1 MASLALEF
9 VLAAVGPAGELLE
22 VLLVGGQVLFEA
34 VGRLSVTLAGP
45 QPTEAADARTKGTFT
60 DHGPVDH
67 TELVAIQHGLA
78 AKVLHPLIAAVMGQA
93 APVSVIHGGPL
104 APKPAV
110 AAISII

>member
-34 VGRLSVTLAGP
+34 VGRLRVTLAGP

-60 DHGPVDH
+60 CRE
-67 TELVAIQHGLA
+67 TEGHQGASSHPQGV
-78 AKVLHPLIAAVMGQA
+78 VLRLGRAGSSWQGVKG
-93 APVSVIHGGPL
+93 
-104 APKPAV
+104 
-110 AAISII
+110 